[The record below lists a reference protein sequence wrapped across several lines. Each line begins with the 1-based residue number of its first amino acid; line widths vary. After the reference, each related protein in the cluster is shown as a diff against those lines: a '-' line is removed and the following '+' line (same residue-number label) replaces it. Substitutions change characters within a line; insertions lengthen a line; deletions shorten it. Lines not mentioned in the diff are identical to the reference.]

1 MTCWTCDEN
10 KTLFEFGK
18 IVNDFWQTK
27 FKATVMRDLRSAA
40 LLRGLG
46 WHVVTVWECET
57 KNRDGLL
64 RVLAK
69 IPKVGSRLLVVSRE
83 D

>member
-1 MTCWTCDEN
+1 
-10 KTLFEFGK
+10 
-18 IVNDFWQTK
+18 
-27 FKATVMRDLRSAA
+27 MRDLRSAA